1 MSGKERLSLD
11 EFATAPRRQR
21 GAAVLDPD
29 RAEEDRPAALESVPA
44 AAVGEETEKG
54 AASSEASKAL
64 RQMKRERMK
73 GTSHFV
79 NVNLDRET
87 KRRLKLAS
95 FNMETSMQTLMEKAI
110 RQYLDANG
118 F

>member
-1 MSGKERLSLD
+1 
-11 EFATAPRRQR
+11 
-21 GAAVLDPD
+21 
-29 RAEEDRPAALESVPA
+29 
-44 AAVGEETEKG
+44 
-54 AASSEASKAL
+54 
-64 RQMKRERMK
+64 MKRERMK
-73 GTSHFV
+73 GASHFV

-95 FNMETSMQTLMEKAI
+95 FNMETSMQALMEKAI

>member
-1 MSGKERLSLD
+1 MSGKDSLSLD

-21 GAAVLDPD
+21 PAASLDPD
-29 RAEEDRPAALESVPA
+29 RAEEGSPAAPA
-44 AAVGEETEKG
+44 PSARDGIERG
-54 AASSEASKAL
+54 AASSEARKAL
-64 RQMKRERMK
+64 RQMKRTRMK
-73 GTSHFV
+73 GASHFV
-79 NVNLDRET
+79 NVNLDRDT

-95 FNMETSMQTLMEKAI
+95 FNMETSMQALMEKAI

>member
-1 MSGKERLSLD
+1 MSGKESLSLD

-21 GAAVLDPD
+21 AAASLEPD
-29 RAEEDRPAALESVPA
+29 RAGNERPAAPQSAPEPA
-44 AAVGEETEKG
+44 PREETGRG

-64 RQMKRERMK
+64 RQMKRARMK
-73 GTSHFV
+73 GASHFV
-79 NVNLDRET
+79 NVNLDRDT

-95 FNMETSMQTLMEKAI
+95 FNLETSMQALMEKAI